1 MLYIICKY
9 FFQFVYCLF
18 TLLVGFDAQTC
29 LGFIEIQFIYFSFFC
44 LCFLCH
50 IQEIIAKSNK
60 MKLFYGSTLIS
71 MMMLWLRPSHRF
83 RYSGVNQ
90 VQFEDANP
98 VEELN
103 LPKPVGKLLV

>member
-1 MLYIICKY
+1 MICKY
-9 FFQFVYCLF
+9 FLPFF
-18 TLLVGFDAQTC
+18 LLPFDIVGGCSLIHF
-29 LGFIEIQFIYFSFFC
+29 LILIKFNFSYFFC
-44 LCFLCH
+44 CLCLWCH